1 MLVQETSKKIFTN
14 NYSTSLESRVRILDE
29 VRNAVRRG
37 RVIPRISGEELTL
50 IVDEAV
56 TNAMEHGNR
65 WDGSKTV
72 SVTVFADET
81 TLHIVIEDQGDGFD
95 FRNHKS
101 EFAKGN
107 LLSQRGR
114 GISLIRRFCSPSWN
128 NSGRLVD
135 LRIPLFN

>member
-1 MLVQETSKKIFTN
+1 MLAQETSRKLLTD
-14 NYSTSLESRVRILDE
+14 NYITSSESRVRIINE
-29 VRNAVRRG
+29 VRNAVLRG

-50 IVDEAV
+50 IIDEAV

-65 WDGSKTV
+65 WDGNKTV
-72 SVTVFADET
+72 SVSVWADET
-81 TLHIVIEDQGDGFD
+81 MLHIAIEDQGDGFD

-101 EFAKGN
+101 DFVKGN

-128 NSGRLVD
+128 KSGRLVD